1 MSSSRLQEVKNN
13 YFFYKIFSEVVAV
26 ALERWSFTRG
36 FTYSKRLAYSNV
48 IGNFAVLDKW
58 SRITRACRLGR
69 FDCIQNLFFHSL
81 SSPFLNLKSGAVT
94 LDVFPKASLG
104 EIVHTFCHWLFATRM
119 VTHWAPT
126 KPFLTLLIIFE
137 RVNTQDILVTLSEVR
152 KEKKNMELRQGLLTG
167 QEGGSPCQKMNIV
180 IFFIRHVQASQVFI
194 LNMKNKKID

>member
-1 MSSSRLQEVKNN
+1 MIK
-13 YFFYKIFSEVVAV
+13 
-26 ALERWSFTRG
+26 
-36 FTYSKRLAYSNV
+36 
-48 IGNFAVLDKW
+48 NFAVLDKW

-69 FDCIQNLFFHSL
+69 FDCIQNLFFYSL

-137 RVNTQDILVTLSEVR
+137 RVNTQNIFVTLSEI
-152 KEKKNMELRQGLLTG
+152 KKQKKNMELRQGLLTG
-167 QEGGSPCQKMNIV
+167 QEGGSPCQKMNIF
-180 IFFIRHVQASQVFI
+180 IFFIRHVLASQVFI
-194 LNMKNKKID
+194 LTMKNKKYRLIISQL